1 MSDEWP
7 PEGFEAEVAAF
18 DRLAVLYHGARD
30 VDLVAAF
37 LEAGAFSSV
46 PIARARIRRAG
57 DPRVATMRL
66 RGLPTLAYY
75 EHGEEL
81 ERLEPK
87 AGRDLTA
94 DEVEAFFAT
103 IEEVQETWRVI
114 RGRLRVDKFS

>member
-1 MSDEWP
+1 MSDVWP
-7 PEGFEAEVAAF
+7 AEGFEQEVAAV
-18 DRLAVLYHGARD
+18 DRLAVLYHGPRHDA
-30 VDLVAAF
+30 LVAAF

-46 PIARARIRRAG
+46 PIARAELRKRS
-57 DPRVATMRL
+57 DPRHKAMRL
-66 RGLPTLAYY
+66 RALPTLAYY

-87 AGRDLTA
+87 PGHAVTA

-114 RGRLRVDKFS
+114 RGRLRVDKFG